1 MESEKEENSLLNS
14 VANPKLGAIPPIAC
28 DVCYTRKIRCDRRS
42 PCGNCVDAG
51 ISCLRNRPKS
61 GKRARDAYPK
71 DISESINEIKTRMN
85 TLEASVSQLVAISIK
100 SQSEAEERAS
110 KRSRV
115 LDGDFTVLPRS
126 CSAFIPSPAESHTTP
141 PFSTYEAQT
150 LIQEEICRIPG
161 SSTSKQAAL
170 QAALSS
176 LKQNLNTSIV
186 NSKSVCQKAE
196 DQALGDFPLPHVT
209 LLQWMLRSNDPGR
222 SVCSSSG
229 FMPFIS
235 RATLGRM
242 VRTLRETPVREEQR
256 TSLICVTAYAGYFLQ
271 EIVLSD
277 YGKYTGLEEELRVQA
292 LQYFETAEA
301 VNSHT
306 LADSTSTLD
315 TLQSFI
321 FGFLLAQERG
331 DFVSGLLF
339 TEAACKLSIILN
351 LHKKF
356 NEFSKTPEIAQE
368 AYYCFATCYKMDK
381 GLAMNLA
388 RPAFLTDAEME
399 IDLFTPPSSREQ
411 LMDNFRIY
419 LELAQVQSR
428 IITNLRPARGTSMQ
442 LGLMLDMLTRMD
454 NIWQI
459 CEQTIDRRMIIKE
472 DLYDSELE
480 SAMVEFAFH
489 SVKTVVLHS
498 CVERLRDQKYNNLC
512 IEAARSALGAIQKAR
527 GLSSLSQY
535 NSKYMRTSF
544 LHWTILHYPF
554 TPFFV
559 LLCNV
564 ISTRNSAD
572 YHIMQQFVAYLNET
586 KDISISGGKLYKLC
600 LPFCTLASGLLAS
613 EDQIISP
620 MAGSKANDFGS
631 KTAYWK
637 DPTSQPLQT
646 QQALP
651 NHDRQPAIFQISPQL
666 PQMTNDPE
674 PSWLTDGNSGRF
686 DDQEFLWDFMDTQPV
701 LQWLDSDFSG
711 WDDSWNTNTNFISPP

>member
-1 MESEKEENSLLNS
+1 MESEKEENPSLKS
-14 VANPKLGAIPPIAC
+14 VANPKPGAIPPIA
-28 DVCYTRKIRCDRRS
+28 IRCDRRS

-51 ISCLRNRPKS
+51 ISCLRNRPRS
-61 GKRARDAYPK
+61 GKRARDTYPK

-85 TLEASVSQLVAISIK
+85 TLEASVNQLVAISIK
-100 SQSEAEERAS
+100 SQSEPEERAS

-115 LDGDFTVLPRS
+115 VDGDFTTVPRS
-126 CSAFIPSPAESHTTP
+126 CSTFIPSPAESHTTP

-150 LIQEEICRIPG
+150 LIQQEICRIPG
-161 SSTSKQAAL
+161 SSTTKQAAL

-186 NSKSVCQKAE
+186 NSQSVCPKPE
-196 DQALGDFPLPHVT
+196 HRALSDFPLPHVT
-209 LLQWMLRSNDPGR
+209 LLQWMLRSDDPGR

-235 RATLGRM
+235 RTTLGRM
-242 VRTLRETPVREEQR
+242 VRTLRENTVGEGQR
-256 TSLICVTAYAGYFLQ
+256 TSLICATAYAGYFLQ

-277 YGKYTGLEEELRVQA
+277 YGKYTGLEEELRAQA
-292 LQYFETAEA
+292 LECFETAEA

-306 LADSTSTLD
+306 MNDSASTLD
-315 TLQSFI
+315 ILQSFI
-321 FGFLLAQERG
+321 FGFLLAQEKG
-331 DFVSGLLF
+331 DFVSGLRF
-339 TEAACKLSIILN
+339 TEAACKLCISLD

-356 NEFSKTPEIAQE
+356 NKFSKTPEIAQE

-388 RPAFLTDAEME
+388 RPAFLTDTEIE
-399 IDLFTPPSSREQ
+399 IDLFSPPFKEK

-419 LELAQVQSR
+419 LELAQVQGR
-428 IITNLRPARGTSMQ
+428 IITDLRPARATSVQ
-442 LGLMLDMLTRMD
+442 LGLMLDMLARMD

-459 CEQTIDRRMIIKE
+459 YEQITSKGATNE

-489 SVKTVVLHS
+489 SVKTVILHS
-498 CVERLRDQKYNNLC
+498 CVERLRNQDYNNTC

-535 NSKYMRTSF
+535 NSKYMRTSL

-572 YHIMQQFVAYLNET
+572 YHVMQQFVAYLNET

-613 EDQIISP
+613 DDQIISP
-620 MAGSKANDFGS
+620 TARSKANDFGS
-631 KTAYWK
+631 KVGYWK
-637 DPTSQPLQT
+637 DPTSQPLLT
-646 QQALP
+646 QQVLP
-651 NHDRQPAIFQISPQL
+651 NHDRQPAIFRVSPQL
-666 PQMTNDPE
+666 PHMANDME
-674 PSWLTDGNSGRF
+674 PSWLIDGNSSRF
-686 DDQEFLWDFMDTQPV
+686 EDQEFLWDFMDTQPV

-711 WDDSWNTNTNFISPP
+711 WDDSWNTNANFISPP